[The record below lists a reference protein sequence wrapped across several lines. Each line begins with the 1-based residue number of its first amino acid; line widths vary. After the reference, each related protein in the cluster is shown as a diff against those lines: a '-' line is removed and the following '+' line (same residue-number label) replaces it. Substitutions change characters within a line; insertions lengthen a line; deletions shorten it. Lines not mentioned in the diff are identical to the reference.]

1 LARRTGDEEVTMS
14 EISDAAR
21 DMPILQEALAMTVD
35 SFERSGLDDRTF
47 VMVRIAALAATGANP
62 ASWLFNLEA
71 AADSGVSIE
80 DVQSVLVAVMPVIGT
95 PRTVAA
101 IGNAMRGIGM
111 AVSGSEMDED
121 EA

>member
-1 LARRTGDEEVTMS
+1 
-14 EISDAAR
+14 
-21 DMPILQEALAMTVD
+21 MTVD

-80 DVQSVLVAVMPVIGT
+80 DVQSVLVAVMPIIGT

-111 AVSGSEMDED
+111 AVAGIGDGRRRSLTGIGFITRKHAEIRSCHRS
-121 EA
+121 

>member
-1 LARRTGDEEVTMS
+1 MS
-14 EISDAAR
+14 DVADAAR

-80 DVQSVLVAVMPVIGT
+80 DVQSVLVAVMPIIGT

-111 AVSGSEMDED
+111 AVAGLEMDED